1 MQRSLSMKRSI
12 VVCSIIVWTLVHFVS
27 CDRHRQVAHGFVDN
41 PQDSILFDLN
51 DYVLPASEVDLWNV
65 VKCDGYYYFCFHEQ
79 MRGKWGG
86 SHSFLMGAS
95 EDKLQARYIP
105 LPENAKSIS
114 SSFVRDGSLIMKS
127 DEDQLYSFDPNNWS
141 WSPTAPDKE
150 EEGTLFEDDDWI
162 VKHASHGEFGKV
174 SWFIDKHSQEE
185 YAFVELDGGFS
196 RIDSTFYV
204 VTHSRIY
211 EISDPTTG
219 FHCDS
224 LTRFENAKDIRLL
237 AHHFFDA
244 GYEPMKHFA
253 TPVVRFD
260 DFDISGE
267 HILPDGSL
275 IHFNPYEV
283 FNEYLK
289 ADTTF
294 VTSFCA
300 SDTLFCALNTPSG
313 LELAK
318 LEGAKLVPVHHFD
331 MNVGSD
337 YPYHNF
343 NQYPSIAARYKY
355 RDESDPTDYR
365 LLLVINTEAG
375 SSELID
381 ISHNGNTLLKLCYD
395 ASGLNPVE
403 RDGFEELLAFY
414 LMNWDQLTLDKVI
427 QEEKNLG
434 GEISYL
440 NLETNRNSFPPQEIF
455 SVNEKYHID
464 IVSKEIEDAY
474 EVESSY
480 WVQES
485 NNSIPA
491 VYLDWSSLRYN
502 SGFNLEA
509 KYEELVRIIT
519 DSVGPGKLFPKTG
532 SKMMYS
538 EWHTG
543 QRTIRLYG
551 NSYDVRFLMF

>member
-1 MQRSLSMKRSI
+1 MFMKRI
-12 VVCSIIVWTLVHFVS
+12 AIYALMLLVALIVS
-27 CDRHRQVAHGFVDN
+27 CRRHRLVVHGFVDE
-41 PQDSILFDLN
+41 PQDSILFDLK

-65 VKCDGYYYFCFHEQ
+65 MKYDGYYYFCFHEQ

-95 EDKLQARYIP
+95 EDKLHARYIP
-105 LPENAKSIS
+105 LPDNVNSIS
-114 SSFVRDGSLIMKS
+114 SIFVRNDSLMMKS
-127 DEDQLYSFDPNNWS
+127 GEDQLYSFDPKKWNWS
-141 WSPTAPDKE
+141 PSAPDNDEK
-150 EEGTLFEDDDWI
+150 GTLYEDDDWI
-162 VKHASHGEFGKV
+162 VKHASHGEFGEV
-174 SWFIDKHSQEE
+174 SWFIDKRSQEE
-185 YAFVELDGGFS
+185 YAFVELNGGFS
-196 RIDSTFYV
+196 RIGNTFYV
-204 VTHSRIY
+204 VTLSRIY
-211 EISDPTTG
+211 EISDPSTG

-224 LTRFENAKDIRLL
+224 ITRYENAKDAHLL

-244 GYEPMKHFA
+244 GYKPMKHFV

-267 HILPDGSL
+267 FLLPDGSHVYL
-275 IHFNPYEV
+275 NPFEV

-318 LEGAKLVPVHHFD
+318 LEDAKLVPVHHFD
-331 MNVGSD
+331 KNIGSN
-337 YPYHNF
+337 YPYHYF
-343 NQYPSIAARYKY
+343 NEYPSIAAQHKY
-355 RDESDPTDYR
+355 RDDSNPSDYR

-381 ISHNGNTLLKLCYD
+381 MAHSGNTLLKLRYD

-403 RDGFEELLAFY
+403 RDGFGELLAFY
-414 LMNWDQLTLDKVI
+414 LKNWDQMTLDKVI
-427 QEEKNLG
+427 QVEKNLG

-440 NLETNRNSFPPQEIF
+440 NLETTRNSFPPHEIF
-455 SVNEKYHID
+455 SENEKYHID
-464 IVSKEIEDAY
+464 IVTKQISDSY

-491 VYLDWSSLRYN
+491 IYLDWSSLRYN
-502 SGFNLEA
+502 SGFDPEA
-509 KYEELVRIIT
+509 KYEELVRVIT
-519 DSVGPGKLFPKTG
+519 DFVGPGKLFPQTS

-538 EWHTG
+538 EWHTE

-551 NSYDVRFLMF
+551 NSYDVRFSMF

>member
-1 MQRSLSMKRSI
+1 MKRTI
-12 VVCSIIVWTLVHFVS
+12 VYCSIIIWTLVLFAS
-27 CDRHRQVAHGFVDN
+27 CGRYRLVVHGFVDE
-41 PQDSILFDLN
+41 PQDSILFDLK

-105 LPENAKSIS
+105 LPENVKSFS
-114 SSFVRDGSLIMKS
+114 SIFVRNDSLMMKS
-127 DEDQLYSFDPNNWS
+127 DADQLYSFDSKKWI
-141 WSPTAPDKE
+141 WSPSAPDKD
-150 EEGTLFEDDDWI
+150 EEGTLYEDDDWI
-162 VKHASHGEFGKV
+162 VNHASHGEFGKV
-174 SWFIDKHSQEE
+174 SWFINKHSQEE
-185 YAFVELDGGFS
+185 YAFVELNGGFS
-196 RIDSTFYV
+196 RIGNTFYV
-204 VTHSRIY
+204 VTLSRIY
-211 EISDPTTG
+211 EIPDPSTG
-219 FHCDS
+219 FYCDS
-224 LTRFENAKDIRLL
+224 LTRFENAKDAHLL

-244 GYEPMKHFA
+244 GYKPMKHFV

-267 HILPDGSL
+267 HILPDGSC

-283 FNEYLK
+283 FDEYLK

-294 VTSFCA
+294 VASFCA

-318 LEGAKLVPVHHFD
+318 LEDAKLVPVHHFD
-331 MNVGSD
+331 KNIGSY
-337 YPYHNF
+337 YPYHFF
-343 NQYPSIAARYKY
+343 NEYPSIAARYKY
-355 RDESDPTDYR
+355 RDESNPTNYR

-375 SSELID
+375 SSEMID
-381 ISHNGNTLLKLCYD
+381 IAHNGNTLLKLCYD
-395 ASGLNPVE
+395 ANGLNPVE
-403 RDGFEELLAFY
+403 RDGFGELLAFY
-414 LMNWDQLTLDKVI
+414 LKNWDQLTLDKVI
-427 QEEKNLG
+427 
-434 GEISYL
+434 
-440 NLETNRNSFPPQEIF
+440 RNSFPPQEIF
-455 SVNEKYHID
+455 SENGKYHID
-464 IVSKEIEDAY
+464 IVTKQISDSY

-502 SGFNLEA
+502 SGFDPEA
-509 KYEELVRIIT
+509 KYEELVRVIT
-519 DSVGPGKLFPKTG
+519 DFVGPGKLFPQTS

-538 EWHTG
+538 EWHTE

-551 NSYDVRFLMF
+551 SSYDVRFSMF